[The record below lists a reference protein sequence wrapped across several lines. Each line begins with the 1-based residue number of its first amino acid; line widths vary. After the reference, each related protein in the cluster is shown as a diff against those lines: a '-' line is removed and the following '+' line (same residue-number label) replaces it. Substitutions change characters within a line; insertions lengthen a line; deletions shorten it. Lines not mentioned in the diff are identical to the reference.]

1 MPDLT
6 PFWISIRVAVISTI
20 IVTVLGILYLNGCI
34 VVRVR
39 GLNYW
44 KVY

>member
-20 IVTVLGILYLNGCI
+20 IVTILG
-34 VVRVR
+34 
-39 GLNYW
+39 
-44 KVY
+44 

>member
-20 IVTVLGILYLNGCI
+20 IVTV
-34 VVRVR
+34 
-39 GLNYW
+39 
-44 KVY
+44 